1 MPRWGVGPLPRPRH
15 SSPTRQPS
23 ATPQTK
29 NKINKKKIKTPAKT
43 AINPHG
49 SVVAVVFDVSELVL
63 VSVVVVAVLMVM
75 VVVLDVAER
84 VPVSAVVVAVLVV
97 VAVVV
102 SVVASVKSSTYAEPH
117 VHGAGT
123 GALVVVTSAG
133 TGALVVVT
141 SGPHHHAG
149 PVGAHGHRGTEKVE
163 VGPITRHK
171 LQQSLAGGPVEHVHG
186 AGTGALTYGPHHHAV
201 NGPHHHAGPVGAHG
215 HRLTEIVV
223 VDPITRHE
231 FEQLRAAGR
240 QAPPELGLRLARA
253 TARRA
258 LHPRAGQR
266 PARRRPGARGAARC
280 QRQEQ
285 RADAVRRAQAHHAVC
300 RCAELNG
307 TRDARGEPW
316 EAGDGPSKP

>member
-102 SVVASVKSSTYAEPH
+102 SVVASVKSSTYAEP
-117 VHGAGT
+117 
-123 GALVVVTSAG
+123 
-133 TGALVVVT
+133 
-141 SGPHHHAG
+141 
-149 PVGAHGHRGTEKVE
+149 
-163 VGPITRHK
+163 
-171 LQQSLAGGPVEHVHG
+171 
-186 AGTGALTYGPHHHAV
+186 
-201 NGPHHHAGPVGAHG
+201 
-215 HRLTEIVV
+215 
-223 VDPITRHE
+223 
-231 FEQLRAAGR
+231 
-240 QAPPELGLRLARA
+240 ELS
-253 TARRA
+253 
-258 LHPRAGQR
+258 
-266 PARRRPGARGAARC
+266 
-280 QRQEQ
+280 
-285 RADAVRRAQAHHAVC
+285 
-300 RCAELNG
+300 
-307 TRDARGEPW
+307 PW
-316 EAGDGPSKP
+316 SSSP